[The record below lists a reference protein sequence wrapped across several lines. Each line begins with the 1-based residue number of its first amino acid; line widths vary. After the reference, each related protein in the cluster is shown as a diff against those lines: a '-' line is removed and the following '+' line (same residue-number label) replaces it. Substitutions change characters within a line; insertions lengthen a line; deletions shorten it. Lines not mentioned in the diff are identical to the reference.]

1 MMQKVDSLRQDIRRA
16 EKLRRELEARIE
28 EAQTESG
35 KERKLRERTE
45 EYCKQMEEEM
55 EKLRQRSV
63 ISGDPNTPGHNK
75 TVQELVRMKTEFE
88 RLEVQY
94 NEELATQQSRYNI
107 DCCNLREQLAEAE
120 AQRDLLEREVQLLKD
135 KFDKSRMESLTD
147 SEETI
152 SEIKRMHERD
162 KLILIEDNKKLI
174 QDNNTVRQFFII
186 SILNTYKSKC
196 FSLQL
201 SETINRMQ
209 RDYEDLRNKKETI
222 AQWEAQISEI
232 IQWVSDEKDARSY
245 LQALASKMTEEL
257 EFLKHS
263 GGGAPNSVRSYI
275 YFNHFPN

>member
-1 MMQKVDSLRQDIRRA
+1 
-16 EKLRRELEARIE
+16 
-28 EAQTESG
+28 
-35 KERKLRERTE
+35 
-45 EYCKQMEEEM
+45 
-55 EKLRQRSV
+55 
-63 ISGDPNTPGHNK
+63 
-75 TVQELVRMKTEFE
+75 MKTEYE

-94 NEELATQQSRYNI
+94 NEELATQQSRFNI

-120 AQRDLLEREVQLLKD
+120 TQRDLLEREVQLLKD

-174 QDNNTVRQFFII
+174 LDNNTVLHYKDISVNGLSNFF
-186 SILNTYKSKC
+186 L
-196 FSLQL
+196 SLQL

-263 GGGAPNSVRSYI
+263 GGAAPNSVIIII
-275 YFNHFPN
+275 YYPQIQL